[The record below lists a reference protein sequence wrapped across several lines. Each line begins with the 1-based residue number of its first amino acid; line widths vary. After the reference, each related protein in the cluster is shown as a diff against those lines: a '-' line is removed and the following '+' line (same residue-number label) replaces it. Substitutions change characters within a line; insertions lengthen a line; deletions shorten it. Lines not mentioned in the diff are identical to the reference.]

1 MSSSRATQ
9 RPLRLQTDRSGRR
22 STVPVQNRPFALGR
36 SWSSG
41 RGSLVAMA
49 KGPRRTLSRDT
60 TPEAEAVQLEIYRRM
75 PAWRK
80 LEIMEE
86 ANRNTR
92 ELALAGLRM
101 RHPDAGPEELFR
113 RLMDLTLGEELA
125 EEVYGPL
132 GSGNE
137 T

>member
-1 MSSSRATQ
+1 MPEAS
-9 RPLRLQTDRSGRR
+9 
-22 STVPVQNRPFALGR
+22 
-36 SWSSG
+36 
-41 RGSLVAMA
+41 
-49 KGPRRTLSRDT
+49 KRTLSRDT
-60 TPEAEAVQLEIYRRM
+60 SPEAEAVQIEIYRRM

-101 RHPDAGPEELFR
+101 RHPDAGPDELFR

-125 EEVYGPL
+125 ERVYGPL
-132 GSGNE
+132 RADESG
-137 T
+137 